1 MLATS
6 QRHNDMVLCCTA
18 SDDREGHP
26 RAVLPSPPT
35 SPPKIKEFSSGEKR
49 SPPAGSRLSSQ
60 SEEHSPPQSR
70 LATTNEVSPTS
81 LSRGCDELSPQRNDR
96 PELEKENHRLRIENA
111 ELKKRLRFGN
121 EFLHKEIRR
130 LRIENAEIKKRLYF
144 PSHAYHVPAG
154 FGTQCSQASPSLP
167 LPLQQYWVPASA
179 VLTPA
184 GAATSRR
191 SCESPAGSAAGGSGQ
206 VSPCSPLGAR
216 ETGSSTPAH
225 GSVTPI
231 PHGFWVPL
239 AGSVMSPSGQPWP
252 PGAMG
257 QWVAISTTRTG
268 PFYQRNHAY
277 GESPTAA
284 TTSMSPF
291 SDSSQERLLPKNL
304 LGSDPN
310 SSRVCDPD

>member
-1 MLATS
+1 
-6 QRHNDMVLCCTA
+6 
-18 SDDREGHP
+18 
-26 RAVLPSPPT
+26 
-35 SPPKIKEFSSGEKR
+35 EFSSGEKR

-167 LPLQQYWVPASA
+167 LPLQQYW
-179 VLTPA
+179 
-184 GAATSRR
+184 
-191 SCESPAGSAAGGSGQ
+191 
-206 VSPCSPLGAR
+206 
-216 ETGSSTPAH
+216 
-225 GSVTPI
+225 
-231 PHGFWVPL
+231 
-239 AGSVMSPSGQPWP
+239 
-252 PGAMG
+252 
-257 QWVAISTTRTG
+257 
-268 PFYQRNHAY
+268 
-277 GESPTAA
+277 
-284 TTSMSPF
+284 
-291 SDSSQERLLPKNL
+291 
-304 LGSDPN
+304 
-310 SSRVCDPD
+310 